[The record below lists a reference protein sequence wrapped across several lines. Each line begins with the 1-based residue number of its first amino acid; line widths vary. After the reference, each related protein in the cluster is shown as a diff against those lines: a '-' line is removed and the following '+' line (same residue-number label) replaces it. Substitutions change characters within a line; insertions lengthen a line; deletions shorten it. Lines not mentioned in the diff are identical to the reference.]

1 MRSVQTKC
9 DHKNFKSLGLKLV
22 NKGLGFMSYLG
33 NCWTHLK
40 VWDNILDDRTS
51 LHGGWSDKQSEKQA
65 ENQNGVHAKIWIT

>member
-51 LHGGWSDKQSEKQA
+51 LHGGWLVRQTVRKTSRKSK
-65 ENQNGVHAKIWIT
+65 WSSC